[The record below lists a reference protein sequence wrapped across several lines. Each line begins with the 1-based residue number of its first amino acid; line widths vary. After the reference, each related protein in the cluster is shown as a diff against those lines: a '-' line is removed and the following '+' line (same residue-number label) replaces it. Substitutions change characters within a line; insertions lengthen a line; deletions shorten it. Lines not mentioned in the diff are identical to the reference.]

1 MEEET
6 GNVGAVESFVLFVKE
21 NRGTIER
28 MKLRGAFN
36 ERQLELIHIVERIIE
51 IDYGEG

>member
-1 MEEET
+1 
-6 GNVGAVESFVLFVKE
+6 VKSFVLFVKE

-28 MKLRGAFN
+28 MRRRGDFN
-36 ERQLELIHIVERIIE
+36 ERQLELIRVVERVIE